1 MPVSGV
7 HFRVLVWHTVW
18 CKGNYSVSKEVHMD
32 ARGGKI
38 LEFLKE
44 NSHLDLEVPDI
55 AFNVKKSEKTV
66 EAALKK
72 FQQKGLV
79 TARQN
84 EFGRVYWYALPS
96 APITKIL
103 QADELLPKT
112 PEAASAEDDDEAVD
126 LFSLP
131 KAPPVSKPAV
141 DKKEEKPATST
152 RRKPR
157 TVKTVPKAEVE
168 EVTIE
173 KNESITADTA
183 FEPAPK
189 IDSVEESP
197 SFEEAVDEVPVRSVN
212 ALRIPVLVAGAVA
225 VLAVIIGVNALGRG
239 GKLEKKIAAV
249 EQTIPKDVA
258 TSAELIE
265 VKSQLSGIAAL
276 EEKVTTLSGLVD
288 SLSNEIV
295 KINEEKTK
303 KPVYRKRKRR

>member
-1 MPVSGV
+1 
-7 HFRVLVWHTVW
+7 
-18 CKGNYSVSKEVHMD
+18 MD

-44 NSHLDLEVPDI
+44 NSHLDLEVADI

-103 QADELLPKT
+103 QAEELLPKT
-112 PEAASAEDDDEAVD
+112 PVAAPAEDDEEAVD

-131 KAPPVSKPAV
+131 KAPPAGKPVAA
-141 DKKEEKPATST
+141 KKTEKPATAT

-157 TVKTVPKAEVE
+157 TVKQASKAEVE

-173 KNESITADTA
+173 KSGDTIPDTT
-183 FEPAPK
+183 FEPAPQV
-189 IDSVEESP
+189 DSVEETP
-197 SFEEAVDEVPVRSVN
+197 SFEAAAEELPVRSAP
-212 ALRIPVLVAGAVA
+212 ALQIPVLVAGAVA

-258 TSAELIE
+258 TSAELME
-265 VKSQLSGIAAL
+265 VKTQLGGIAAL
-276 EEKVTTLSGLVD
+276 EEKVTTLSGLMD

-295 KINEEKTK
+295 KINEEKAK
-303 KPVYRKRKRR
+303 KPVYRRKRRRR